1 MLALIVDDSRAMR
14 MVLRRT
20 VEHLGFRVVEA
31 DNGQVALDLLN
42 AMETTPDLA
51 MVDWNMPVMDGL
63 EFVTAVHAEPRWRS
77 MTVMM
82 VTTEGEQSRVI
93 RALTAGAHEYVM
105 KPFTPDSIVDK
116 LALHG
121 LPHPAPAG

>member
-1 MLALIVDDSRAMR
+1 MRALIVDDSRAMR

-20 VEHLGFRVVEA
+20 VENLGFEVVEA
-31 DNGQVALDLLN
+31 DNGQTALDALN
-42 AMETTPDLA
+42 GMDTVPDLA
-51 MVDWNMPVMDGL
+51 LVDWNMPVMDGL
-63 EFVTAVHAEPRWRS
+63 EFVTAVHAEQKWRS
-77 MTVMM
+77 MTIMM

-93 RALTAGAHEYVM
+93 RALTAGAHEYLM

-121 LPHPAPAG
+121 LPHSTG

>member
-20 VEHLGFRVVEA
+20 VENLGFEVREA
-31 DNGQVALDLLN
+31 ENGQVALEVLN
-42 AMETTPDLA
+42 SLDTPPDLA

-63 EFVTAVHAEPRWRS
+63 EFVIAVHAEEKWRS

-82 VTTEGEQSRVI
+82 VTTEGEQSRVV

-105 KPFTPDSIVDK
+105 KPFTPEAILDK

-121 LPHPAPAG
+121 LPR